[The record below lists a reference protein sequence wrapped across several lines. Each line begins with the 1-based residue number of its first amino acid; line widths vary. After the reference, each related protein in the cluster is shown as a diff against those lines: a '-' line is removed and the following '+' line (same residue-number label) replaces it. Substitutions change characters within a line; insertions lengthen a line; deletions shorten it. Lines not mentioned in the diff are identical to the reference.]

1 MCIRDSIKTVDMAS
15 IPFDMGSLLK
25 VNNVQGTPFINIGGS
40 KIEAG
45 NNNNVIDLHNGRKG
59 SSNAAGGLKI
69 GVARVYSFSLT
80 DASYSADE
88 TSWDLYLFD
97 IQTYTTLRVTALTN
111 PGGKIKGTRVR
122 GLASGAIGYLAENAN
137 TSGTNELNL
146 SQTTVAFIEG
156 EQIIFNEK
164 ETTEKVSIK
173 NGTLAQPGVISYNVG
188 DIKSVFQSKDK
199 VESTLASDFS
209 ADAVLFDHVL
219 PGFSV
224 SDELNITGSNTAS
237 VNGRNFANTGIKT
250 DTIIAYNNDGGTDP
264 HFNKISNINSTG
276 TTLTLASTMD
286 VAGVCEGDVSGA
298 QKSTF
303 RIKVAQVSNYG
314 KSSIFISIPDAGKKE
329 ISCLDEFGLFAREIE
344 HASNCILEK
353 KIESDFITH
362 AETQSNMFWLDQW
375 REKITI
381 ECPKSS
387 LKNSPI
393 YSSHFFKM
401 KIPILKETTLPK
413 INKISSRLALGC
425 DNQTSDLHAFT
436 MFDHFFGSGG
446 RIFDTAYIYN
456 NGKGDKYLGDW
467 INSRGVANDVIV
479 IGKAA
484 HTPQCEPQFIRPQLI
499 ESLDRL
505 KLSKIDIFCLH
516 RDNKD
521 VPVDEFVHALSEI
534 RDEGLIDVLGA
545 SNWELDRF
553 SEARNI
559 ALKNK
564 IEPFSVLS
572 NNFSLAEMI
581 EPVWP
586 GCVGVNKEFL
596 EYLIKE
602 KILLFP
608 WSSQARGF
616 FIKKKE
622 QISNNH
628 FSNPTLDEE
637 MRVWHYEKNLKRRDK
652 CFELAEKRG
661 LEPIQIALA
670 YVLHQSDLIF
680 PLIGPRTLVE
690 TNSSIEASK
699 VELTAKELQELSQA

>member
-1 MCIRDSIKTVDMAS
+1 MKQINWGIIGSGSIASAFGHSIKSTSNSKLISVFGRNIDAANAFAKKFNIDAHYQLEDFLS
-15 IPFDMGSLLK
+15 SAEIDAVYVATPHSEHFDHTLAAIRNCKHVLCEKPFVMNAYESMILIDLAIQS
-25 VNNVQGTPFINIGGS
+25 NIFLMEGFMYRMHPQTKNILENLNIFS
-40 KIEAG
+40 DTKEKILIEASFG
-45 NNNNVIDLHNGRKG
+45 FAAEVAKDHRLRNPDLGGGAILDIGCYPLTMCKLI
-59 SSNAAGGLKI
+59 AGHLQGAPFAEPKE
-69 GVARVYSFSLT
+69 FSATGQL
-80 DASYSADE
+80 DE
-88 TSWDLYLFD
+88 TGVDLQSHAHLIFSET
-97 IQTYTTLRVTALTN
+97 IEA
-111 PGGKIKGTRVR
+111 KI
-122 GLASGAIGYLAENAN
+122 SCAI
-137 TSGTNELNL
+137 NE
-146 SQTTVAFIEG
+146 
-156 EQIIFNEK
+156 
-164 ETTEKVSIK
+164 
-173 NGTLAQPGVISYNVG
+173 
-188 DIKSVFQSKDK
+188 
-199 VESTLASDFS
+199 
-209 ADAVLFDHVL
+209 
-219 PGFSV
+219 
-224 SDELNITGSNTAS
+224 
-237 VNGRNFANTGIKT
+237 NFAN
-250 DTIIAYNNDGGTDP
+250 NLV
-264 HFNKISNINSTG
+264 ISSN
-276 TTLTLASTMD
+276 
-286 VAGVCEGDVSGA
+286 
-298 QKSTF
+298 QKSITVDQPWHCGQF
-303 RIKVAQVSNYG
+303 QDG

-375 REKITI
+375 RKKIKI

-393 YSSHFFKM
+393 YSSHVLKM
-401 KIPILKETTLPK
+401 KIPILKEMTLPK
-413 INKISSRLALGC
+413 INKIGSRLAIGC

-436 MFDHFFGSGG
+436 MFDHFYGSGG

-456 NGKGDKYLGDW
+456 HGKGDQYLGDW
-467 INSRGVANDVIV
+467 INSRGVTNDVIV

-581 EPVWP
+581 KPVWP

-622 QISNNH
+622 HISNNH

-637 MRVWHYEKNLKRRDK
+637 MRVWHYAKNLERRDK

-680 PLIGPRTLVE
+680 PLIGPRTIVE

-699 VELTAKELQELSQA
+699 VELTTKELQELSQA

>member
-1 MCIRDSIKTVDMAS
+1 MKQINWGIIGSGSIASAFGHSIKSAS
-15 IPFDMGSLLK
+15 NSKLISVFGRNIDAANAFAKKFNIDAHYQLEDFLSSAEIDAVYVATPHSEHFDHTLAAIRNCKHVLCEKPFVMNAYESMILIDLAIQS
-25 VNNVQGTPFINIGGS
+25 NIFLMEGFMYRMHPQTKNILENLNIFS
-40 KIEAG
+40 DTKEKILIEASFG
-45 NNNNVIDLHNGRKG
+45 FAAEVAKDHRLRNPDLGGGAILDIGCYPLTMCKLI
-59 SSNAAGGLKI
+59 AGHLQGAPFAEPKE
-69 GVARVYSFSLT
+69 FSATGQL
-80 DASYSADE
+80 DE
-88 TSWDLYLFD
+88 TGVDLQSHAHLIFSET
-97 IQTYTTLRVTALTN
+97 IEA
-111 PGGKIKGTRVR
+111 KI
-122 GLASGAIGYLAENAN
+122 SCAI
-137 TSGTNELNL
+137 NE
-146 SQTTVAFIEG
+146 
-156 EQIIFNEK
+156 
-164 ETTEKVSIK
+164 
-173 NGTLAQPGVISYNVG
+173 
-188 DIKSVFQSKDK
+188 
-199 VESTLASDFS
+199 
-209 ADAVLFDHVL
+209 
-219 PGFSV
+219 
-224 SDELNITGSNTAS
+224 
-237 VNGRNFANTGIKT
+237 NFAN
-250 DTIIAYNNDGGTDP
+250 NLV
-264 HFNKISNINSTG
+264 ISSN
-276 TTLTLASTMD
+276 
-286 VAGVCEGDVSGA
+286 
-298 QKSTF
+298 QKSITVDQPWHCGQF
-303 RIKVAQVSNYG
+303 QDG

-375 REKITI
+375 RKKIKI

-393 YSSHFFKM
+393 YSSHVLKM
-401 KIPILKETTLPK
+401 KIPILKEMTLPK
-413 INKISSRLALGC
+413 INKIGSRLAIGC

-436 MFDHFFGSGG
+436 MFDHFYGSGG

-456 NGKGDKYLGDW
+456 HGKGDQYLGDW
-467 INSRGVANDVIV
+467 INSRGVTNDVIV

-581 EPVWP
+581 QPVWP

-596 EYLIKE
+596 EYIIKE

-637 MRVWHYEKNLKRRDK
+637 MRVWHYAKNLERRDK

-680 PLIGPRTLVE
+680 PLIGPRTIVE

-699 VELTAKELQELSQA
+699 VELTTKELQELSQA

>member
-1 MCIRDSIKTVDMAS
+1 MKQINWGIIGSGSIASAFGHSIKSTSNSKLISVFGRNIDAANAFAKKFNIDAYYQLEDFLS
-15 IPFDMGSLLK
+15 SAEIDAVYVATPHSEHFVHTLAAIRNCKHVLCEKPFAMNAYESMILIDLAIQS
-25 VNNVQGTPFINIGGS
+25 NIFLMEGFMYRMHPQTKNILENLNIFS
-40 KIEAG
+40 DTKEKILIEASFG
-45 NNNNVIDLHNGRKG
+45 FAAEVAKDHRLRNPDLGGGAILDIGCYPLTMCKLI
-59 SSNAAGGLKI
+59 AGHLQGAPFAEPKE
-69 GVARVYSFSLT
+69 FS
-80 DASYSADE
+80 ASGQLDE
-88 TSWDLYLFD
+88 TGVDSQSHAHLIFSET
-97 IQTYTTLRVTALTN
+97 IEA
-111 PGGKIKGTRVR
+111 KI
-122 GLASGAIGYLAENAN
+122 SCAI
-137 TSGTNELNL
+137 NE
-146 SQTTVAFIEG
+146 
-156 EQIIFNEK
+156 
-164 ETTEKVSIK
+164 
-173 NGTLAQPGVISYNVG
+173 
-188 DIKSVFQSKDK
+188 
-199 VESTLASDFS
+199 
-209 ADAVLFDHVL
+209 
-219 PGFSV
+219 
-224 SDELNITGSNTAS
+224 
-237 VNGRNFANTGIKT
+237 NFAN
-250 DTIIAYNNDGGTDP
+250 NLV
-264 HFNKISNINSTG
+264 ISSN
-276 TTLTLASTMD
+276 
-286 VAGVCEGDVSGA
+286 
-298 QKSTF
+298 QKSITVNQPWHCGQF
-303 RIKVAQVSNYG
+303 QDG
-314 KSSIFISIPDAGKKE
+314 KSSIFISIPNAGKKE

-375 REKITI
+375 REKIKI

-413 INKISSRLALGC
+413 INKIGSRLALGC

-436 MFDHFFGSGG
+436 MFDHFYGSGG

-456 NGKGDKYLGDW
+456 HGKGDQYLGDW
-467 INSRGVANDVIV
+467 INSRGVTNDVIV

-484 HTPQCEPQFIRPQLI
+484 HTPQCEPQFIRPQIL

-581 EPVWP
+581 KPVWP

-637 MRVWHYEKNLKRRDK
+637 MRVWHYAKNLERRDK

-680 PLIGPRTLVE
+680 PLIGPRTIVE

-699 VELTAKELQELSQA
+699 VELTTKELQELSQA

>member
-1 MCIRDSIKTVDMAS
+1 MKQINWGIIGSGSIASAFGHSIKSTSNSKLISVFGRNVDAANAFAKKFNIDAHYQLEDFLS
-15 IPFDMGSLLK
+15 SAEIDAVYVATPHSEHFVHALAAIKNCKHVLCEKPFTMNAYESMILIDLAI
-25 VNNVQGTPFINIGGS
+25 QANIFLMEGFMYRMHPQTKNILENLNIFS
-40 KIEAG
+40 DTKEKILIEASFG
-45 NNNNVIDLHNGRKG
+45 FAAEVPKDHRLRNPDL
-59 SSNAAGGLKI
+59 GG
-69 GVARVYSFSLT
+69 
-80 DASYSADE
+80 
-88 TSWDLYLFD
+88 
-97 IQTYTTLRVTALTN
+97 
-111 PGGKIKGTRVR
+111 
-122 GLASGAIGYLAENAN
+122 GAILDIGCYPLTMCKLIAGHLQGAPFAEP
-137 TSGTNELNL
+137 
-146 SQTTVAFIEG
+146 
-156 EQIIFNEK
+156 K
-164 ETTEKVSIK
+164 E
-173 NGTLAQPGVISYNVG
+173 
-188 DIKSVFQSKDK
+188 
-199 VESTLASDFS
+199 FS
-209 ADAVLFDHVL
+209 ATGQLDKTGVDLQSHAHLI
-219 PGFSV
+219 FSETIEAKI
-224 SDELNITGSNTAS
+224 SCAINE
-237 VNGRNFANTGIKT
+237 NFAN
-250 DTIIAYNNDGGTDP
+250 NLV
-264 HFNKISNINSTG
+264 ISSN
-276 TTLTLASTMD
+276 
-286 VAGVCEGDVSGA
+286 
-298 QKSTF
+298 QKSITVDQPWHCGQF
-303 RIKVAQVSNYG
+303 QDG
-314 KSSIFISIPDAGKKE
+314 KSSIFISNSDAGKKE

-344 HASNCILEK
+344 HASNCIIEK
-353 KIESDFITH
+353 KLESDFITH

-375 REKITI
+375 RKKIKI

-393 YSSHFFKM
+393 FSSHVFKM
-401 KIPILKETTLPK
+401 KIPILKEMTLPK
-413 INKISSRLALGC
+413 INKIGSRLAIGC

-436 MFDHFFGSGG
+436 MFDHFYGSGG

-456 NGKGDKYLGDW
+456 HGKGDKYLGDW
-467 INSRGVANDVIV
+467 INSRGVANDVII

-484 HTPQCEPQFIRPQLI
+484 HTPQCEPQFIRPQIL

-581 EPVWP
+581 KPVWP

-622 QISNNH
+622 LISNNH

-637 MRVWHYEKNLKRRDK
+637 MRVWHYSKNLKRRDK

-699 VELTAKELQELSQA
+699 VELTAKELQELSQV

>member
-1 MCIRDSIKTVDMAS
+1 MKQINWGIIGSGSIASAFGHSIKSTSNSKLISVFGRNIDAANAFAKKFNIDAYYQLEDFLS
-15 IPFDMGSLLK
+15 SAEIDAVYVATPHSEHFVHTLAAIKNSKHVLCEKPFAMNAYESMILIDLAIQS
-25 VNNVQGTPFINIGGS
+25 NIFLMEGFMYRMHPQTKNILENLNIFS
-40 KIEAG
+40 DTKEKILIEASFG
-45 NNNNVIDLHNGRKG
+45 FAAEVAKDHRLRNPDLGGGAILDIGCYPLTMCKLI
-59 SSNAAGGLKI
+59 AGHLQGAPFAEPKE
-69 GVARVYSFSLT
+69 FSATGQL
-80 DASYSADE
+80 DE
-88 TSWDLYLFD
+88 TGVDLQSHAHLIFSET
-97 IQTYTTLRVTALTN
+97 IEA
-111 PGGKIKGTRVR
+111 KI
-122 GLASGAIGYLAENAN
+122 SCAI
-137 TSGTNELNL
+137 NE
-146 SQTTVAFIEG
+146 
-156 EQIIFNEK
+156 
-164 ETTEKVSIK
+164 
-173 NGTLAQPGVISYNVG
+173 
-188 DIKSVFQSKDK
+188 
-199 VESTLASDFS
+199 
-209 ADAVLFDHVL
+209 
-219 PGFSV
+219 
-224 SDELNITGSNTAS
+224 
-237 VNGRNFANTGIKT
+237 NFAN
-250 DTIIAYNNDGGTDP
+250 NL
-264 HFNKISNINSTG
+264 FISSN
-276 TTLTLASTMD
+276 
-286 VAGVCEGDVSGA
+286 
-298 QKSTF
+298 QKSITVDQPWHCGQF
-303 RIKVAQVSNYG
+303 QDG
-314 KSSIFISIPDAGKKE
+314 KSSIFISIPNAGKKE

-375 REKITI
+375 RKKIKI
-381 ECPKSS
+381 KCPKSS

-393 YSSHFFKM
+393 YSSHVFKL
-401 KIPILKETTLPK
+401 KIPILKEMTLPK
-413 INKISSRLALGC
+413 INKIGSRLALGC

-456 NGKGDKYLGDW
+456 DGKGDQYLGDW
-467 INSRGVANDVIV
+467 INSRGVANDIIV

-484 HTPQCEPQFIRPQLI
+484 HTPQCEPQFIRPQIL

-622 QISNNH
+622 HISNNH
-628 FSNPTLDEE
+628 FSNPNLDEE
-637 MRVWHYEKNLKRRDK
+637 MRVWHYPKNLKRRDK

-680 PLIGPRTLVE
+680 PLIGPRTIVE

>member
-1 MCIRDSIKTVDMAS
+1 MKQINWGIIGSGSIASAFGHSIKSTSNSKLISVFGRNIDAANAFAKKFNIDAHYQLEDFLS
-15 IPFDMGSLLK
+15 SAEIDAVYVATPHSEHFVHTLAAIRNCKHVLCEKPFAMNAYESMILIDLAIQS
-25 VNNVQGTPFINIGGS
+25 NIFLMEGFMYRMHPQTKNILENLNIFS
-40 KIEAG
+40 DTKEKILIEASFG
-45 NNNNVIDLHNGRKG
+45 FAAEVAKDHRLRNPNLGGGAILDIGCYPLTMCKLIAGHLHGAPFAEPKE
-59 SSNAAGGLKI
+59 
-69 GVARVYSFSLT
+69 FS
-80 DASYSADE
+80 ASGQLDE
-88 TSWDLYLFD
+88 TGVDSQSHAHLIFSET
-97 IQTYTTLRVTALTN
+97 IEA
-111 PGGKIKGTRVR
+111 KI
-122 GLASGAIGYLAENAN
+122 SCAI
-137 TSGTNELNL
+137 NE
-146 SQTTVAFIEG
+146 
-156 EQIIFNEK
+156 
-164 ETTEKVSIK
+164 
-173 NGTLAQPGVISYNVG
+173 
-188 DIKSVFQSKDK
+188 
-199 VESTLASDFS
+199 
-209 ADAVLFDHVL
+209 
-219 PGFSV
+219 
-224 SDELNITGSNTAS
+224 
-237 VNGRNFANTGIKT
+237 NFAN
-250 DTIIAYNNDGGTDP
+250 NLV
-264 HFNKISNINSTG
+264 ISSN
-276 TTLTLASTMD
+276 
-286 VAGVCEGDVSGA
+286 
-298 QKSTF
+298 QKSITVNQPWHCGQF
-303 RIKVAQVSNYG
+303 QDG
-314 KSSIFISIPDAGKKE
+314 KSSIFISIPNAGKKE

-375 REKITI
+375 REKIKI

-413 INKISSRLALGC
+413 INKIGSRLALGC

-456 NGKGDKYLGDW
+456 DGKGDKYLGDW

-484 HTPQCEPQFIRPQLI
+484 HTPQCEPQFIRPQIL

-637 MRVWHYEKNLKRRDK
+637 MRVWHYPKNLKRRDK

-680 PLIGPRTLVE
+680 PLIGPRTIVE

>member
-1 MCIRDSIKTVDMAS
+1 MKQINWGIIGSGSIASAFGHSIKSTSNSKLISVFGRNVDAVNAFAKKFNIDAHYQLEDFLS
-15 IPFDMGSLLK
+15 SAEIDAVYVATPHSEHFVHALAAIKNCKHVLCEKPFAMNAYESMILIDLAIQS
-25 VNNVQGTPFINIGGS
+25 NIFLMEGFMYRMHPQTKNILENLNIFS
-40 KIEAG
+40 DTKEKILIEASFG
-45 NNNNVIDLHNGRKG
+45 FEAEVAKDHRLRNPDLGGGAILDIGCYPLTMCKLI
-59 SSNAAGGLKI
+59 AGHLQGAPFAEPKE
-69 GVARVYSFSLT
+69 FSATGQL
-80 DASYSADE
+80 DE
-88 TSWDLYLFD
+88 TGVDLQSHAHLIFSET
-97 IQTYTTLRVTALTN
+97 IEA
-111 PGGKIKGTRVR
+111 KI
-122 GLASGAIGYLAENAN
+122 SCAI
-137 TSGTNELNL
+137 NE
-146 SQTTVAFIEG
+146 
-156 EQIIFNEK
+156 
-164 ETTEKVSIK
+164 
-173 NGTLAQPGVISYNVG
+173 
-188 DIKSVFQSKDK
+188 
-199 VESTLASDFS
+199 
-209 ADAVLFDHVL
+209 
-219 PGFSV
+219 
-224 SDELNITGSNTAS
+224 
-237 VNGRNFANTGIKT
+237 NFAN
-250 DTIIAYNNDGGTDP
+250 NLV
-264 HFNKISNINSTG
+264 ISSN
-276 TTLTLASTMD
+276 
-286 VAGVCEGDVSGA
+286 
-298 QKSTF
+298 QKSITVDQPWHCGQF
-303 RIKVAQVSNYG
+303 QDG

-375 REKITI
+375 RKKIKI

-393 YSSHFFKM
+393 YSSHVFKM
-401 KIPILKETTLPK
+401 KIPILKEMTLPK
-413 INKISSRLALGC
+413 INKIGSRLAIGC

-436 MFDHFFGSGG
+436 MFDHFYGSGG

-456 NGKGDKYLGDW
+456 HGKGDKYLGDW

-484 HTPQCEPQFIRPQLI
+484 HTPQCEPQFIRPQIL

-505 KLSKIDIFCLH
+505 KLPKIDIFCLH

-559 ALKNK
+559 AIKNK

-581 EPVWP
+581 KPVWP

-637 MRVWHYEKNLKRRDK
+637 MRVWHYAKNLKRRDK

-699 VELTAKELQELSQA
+699 VELTARELQELSQA